1 MPNQAHSGWQGTP
14 WHICDRCGRDWPTSQ
29 LRWQRGVLVCPDDYD
44 NPLVWEREGIMQA
57 VIDNSPHEMDIADV
71 LRERPGDETD
81 QYR

>member
-1 MPNQAHSGWQGTP
+1 
-14 WHICDRCGRDWPTSQ
+14 
-29 LRWQRGVLVCPDDYD
+29 
-44 NPLVWEREGIMQA
+44 MQA